1 MLANLLGVLGI
12 GMMIG
17 ALVWWAKNRSAGTKS
32 YAPAALGG
40 IGTLTTLGWFSTYS
54 FWNTLAFVGFIWL
67 LVSLIFF
74 LYYLYRRNMYW
85 KPWAGAAALSLV
97 LTVVGGANAEDVPK
111 TVATDQPAKQEQK
124 QETKQ
129 VSQALQPTSA
139 PAEQKPSEQPTQQQ
153 AKPAETKPK
162 PAVAVIPV
170 VVSRV
175 IDGDTFEAKVN
186 GKTERIRMIGVDTP
200 EVHGKVEAYGKEA
213 STFTKKQLTGKKV
226 FLELDVQERDK
237 YGRLLAYVWLSQP
250 TTLDDKSIR
259 SQMFNARLLLNGYA
273 EQMTVP
279 PNVKYANKFTVY
291 VREAREAKRGLW
303 GATQQQASTT
313 ANKGTTNKSTTS
325 NQTASANKPRSVKG
339 TGSYDCPPGYPV
351 KGNINSRGEKIYH
364 VPGGQFYDRTKPEY
378 CFCTPADAEAAGF
391 RASKR

>member
-1 MLANLLGVLGI
+1 MKVRILVL
-12 GMMIG
+12 
-17 ALVWWAKNRSAGTKS
+17 
-32 YAPAALGG
+32 AALL
-40 IGTLTTLGWFSTYS
+40 LTAGCSSPSTTSNVEY
-54 FWNTLAFVGFIWL
+54 
-67 LVSLIFF
+67 
-74 LYYLYRRNMYW
+74 
-85 KPWAGAAALSLV
+85 
-97 LTVVGGANAEDVPK
+97 
-111 TVATDQPAKQEQK
+111 DQDQK
-124 QETKQ
+124 QVQK
-129 VSQALQPTSA
+129 VSATNNQQIAVQPTSM
-139 PAEQKPSEQPTQQQ
+139 PAQPAAQQ
-153 AKPAETKPK
+153 AKPSQPKPVQSKPK
-162 PAVAVIPV
+162 PAITVIPV

-175 IDGDTFEAKVN
+175 IDGDTFEAKVD
-186 GKTERIRMIGVDTP
+186 GKTERIRLIGINTP
-200 EVHGKVEAYGKEA
+200 EIHGKIEKYGKEA
-213 STFTKKQLTGKKV
+213 SNYTKKQLEGKKV
-226 FLELDVQERDK
+226 YLELDVQHRDK